1 MDYDVENL
9 ELEIIKTS
17 LSDID
22 LNVID
27 KDYDEIESKTKSSNY
42 DTIKPKGLIES
53 LELTEISSLK
63 DKTNK
68 IIDDIN
74 SFVQKVEEF
83 DNSTIPDSSFSSFP
97 PYDPGT
103 EEQEGGRDKGLLQR
117 VP

>member
-1 MDYDVENL
+1 MLYLIRIEVCMDYDVENL

-53 LELTEISSLK
+53 LELAF
-63 DKTNK
+63 NK
-68 IIDDIN
+68 I
-74 SFVQKVEEF
+74 
-83 DNSTIPDSSFSSFP
+83 
-97 PYDPGT
+97 
-103 EEQEGGRDKGLLQR
+103 L
-117 VP
+117 